1 MFWVQIK
8 TIVCVC
14 DFATSTRDPQAQ
26 EILDEIHKPGSWWTV
41 LMSRVLVYLMIS
53 SWRSSYVS
61 WRGQDGL
68 WNTDQALAG
77 NSTALAYDDRRSRA
91 ALTSRRSGC
100 CCCCREQRLMK
111 LVMFYFGENIPVQSI
126 ARIFSFGY
134 HTWTSCTPFTAN
146 SLKYRVRPVAYSTP
160 HQLHDSRIDL
170 LSLWNT
176 HISSHLPKTTDM
188 TNKTSS
194 RLTL

>member
-1 MFWVQIK
+1 MKFINCSNVAS
-8 TIVCVC
+8 TIYLSISCSAADDRLTYRGVAKADCGTLISGDYLRSLQRSLV
-14 DFATSTRDPQAQ
+14 TR
-26 EILDEIHKPGSWWTV
+26 L
-41 LMSRVLVYLMIS
+41 L
-53 SWRSSYVS
+53 
-61 WRGQDGL
+61 
-68 WNTDQALAG
+68 
-77 NSTALAYDDRRSRA
+77 YDDRRSRA
-91 ALTSRRSGC
+91 VLTSRRSGGC
-100 CCCCREQRLMK
+100 CCCWEQRLMK
-111 LVMFYFGENIPVQSI
+111 LVMFYFGENIPVQFI

-134 HTWTSCTPFTAN
+134 HTWTSCTLFTAN

-160 HQLHDSRIDL
+160 HQLHGSRIDL